1 MDDIQTF
8 EENVEKIQSAIY
20 MYCFKKLNK
29 NKYMTDEAVSLTLN
43 VLYKKWNTLDKN
55 GNIKAYAY
63 RVADNCILQ
72 VKESSDRY
80 YSHNES
86 LEAIAVNGSDEG
98 FVCTDRYFCEDD
110 GGTDQYIERI
120 TAMLPSEYT
129 QLFVYRYIEKC
140 SIKEIMGLTGLRYSS
155 LRLRLLKIESIIKT
169 EIKKI
174 FN

>member
-20 MYCFKKLNK
+20 LYCFKKLNK

-43 VLYKKWNTLDKN
+43 ILYKKWSQLDIN

-63 RVADNCILQ
+63 RVADNCIMQ
-72 VKESSDRY
+72 VKASSDAY

-86 LEAIAVNGSDEG
+86 LDLI
-98 FVCTDRYFCEDD
+98 EDD
-110 GGTDQYIERI
+110 SSGILSYTDHYFFEDGGETERYIEKI
-120 TAMLPSEYT
+120 VASLPREYA
-129 QLFVYRYIEKC
+129 QLFVYRYIEKRP
-140 SIKEIMGLTGLRYSS
+140 INEIAGLTGLKYSS
-155 LRLRLLKIESIIKT
+155 LRLRFLKIESIVKA